1 MERTKFLKE
10 ISSMSR
16 EDIDKYLLRNCNRRK
31 KIYPVLV
38 LKPYSKKES
47 TSESRRLMNND
58 LLTTKKHMILNHK
71 KMNCLL

>member
-10 ISSMSR
+10 ISSMTR
-16 EDIDKYLLRNCNRRK
+16 EDIDKYLLRNCHRRK

-47 TSESRRLMNND
+47 ISSESNGSNKGD
-58 LLTTKKHMILNHK
+58 
-71 KMNCLL
+71 

>member
-10 ISSMSR
+10 ISSMGR

-47 TSESRRLMNND
+47 TSEGSRSNKGD
-58 LLTTKKHMILNHK
+58 
-71 KMNCLL
+71 

>member
-47 TSESRRLMNND
+47 TIESIGSNKGD
-58 LLTTKKHMILNHK
+58 
-71 KMNCLL
+71 

>member
-47 TSESRRLMNND
+47 ISESSGSNKGD
-58 LLTTKKHMILNHK
+58 
-71 KMNCLL
+71 